1 MNIEGL
7 DLNEGSRSDSRPHGR
22 TLNKAISL
30 ANAGNAYI
38 TLAPP
43 WSKRLFK
50 LGRLAYPPG
59 TMPPQLERF
68 ATDPA
73 FRNRALARAQAVV
86 RAHATG
92 GSRSSGRRFRALP

>member
-1 MNIEGL
+1 MAAIPL
-7 DLNEGSRSDSRPHGR
+7 SMVGR
-22 TLNKAISL
+22 
-30 ANAGNAYI
+30 AYI

-59 TMPPQLERF
+59 HMPPQLEKY
-68 ATDPA
+68 ATDSA

-86 RAHATG
+86 RAASTG
-92 GSRSSGRRFRALP
+92 TSKRRR

>member
-1 MNIEGL
+1 M
-7 DLNEGSRSDSRPHGR
+7 S
-22 TLNKAISL
+22 AIPLSQ
-30 ANAGNAYI
+30 AGNAYI

-59 TMPPQLERF
+59 HMPPQLERY
-68 ATDPA
+68 ATDSA
-73 FRNRALARAQAVV
+73 FRNRALAMAHAVV

-92 GSRSSGRRFRALP
+92 KSKRRRY